1 MKKCLDRIIKWIKI
15 IDTFV
20 LDLLYP
26 EVDNDTPKDD
36 ISKFI

>member
-1 MKKCLDRIIKWIKI
+1 MKKYLDFIIKWIKI
-15 IDTFV
+15 IDDFV

-26 EVDNDTPKDD
+26 EVDDNAPDND

>member
-1 MKKCLDRIIKWIKI
+1 MKKCLDIIIKWIKI
-15 IDTFV
+15 VDAFV

-26 EVDNDTPKDD
+26 EVDDDTTDDD

>member
-1 MKKCLDRIIKWIKI
+1 MKKYLDFIIKWIKI
-15 IDTFV
+15 IDDFV

-26 EVDNDTPKDD
+26 EVDDNTPDND